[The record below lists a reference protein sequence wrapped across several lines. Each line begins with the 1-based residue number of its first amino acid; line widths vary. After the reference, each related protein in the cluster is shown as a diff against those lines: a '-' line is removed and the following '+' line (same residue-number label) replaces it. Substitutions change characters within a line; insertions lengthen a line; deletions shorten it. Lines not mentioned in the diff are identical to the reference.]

1 MDGRVSQWLSDRD
14 QLEVSFQNYLKR
26 RITRRMPRGQNL
38 IDAHIE
44 KADHNLEFSYFL
56 LNQDRFLD
64 WTIVGLYYAVYHA
77 SLALLAESG
86 FSSKDHTAT
95 LCFLIRNYSEFSE
108 EDINLY
114 YDLAIT
120 QEEIQFYTRTRVP
133 HYPVEGLRCPIIR
146 DFTRLEMS
154 CRCLLGCS
162 YHLFE
167 TPVVSHRLRHTG

>member
-1 MDGRVSQWLSDRD
+1 MDGKVSQWLSDRD
-14 QLEVSFQNYLKR
+14 QLEVSFQNYLRR
-26 RITRRMPRGQNL
+26 RIIKRMPRSQNL
-38 IDAHIE
+38 VDAHIE

-114 YDLAIT
+114 YDRAIT
-120 QEEIQFYTRTRVP
+120 QEEIQFYTRLKSERQKASYSTEIVYDEE
-133 HYPVEGLRCPIIR
+133 HVGNLREKAIMFVNKAKTILQR
-146 DFTRLEMS
+146 
-154 CRCLLGCS
+154 
-162 YHLFE
+162 
-167 TPVVSHRLRHTG
+167 

>member
-1 MDGRVSQWLSDRD
+1 MDGKVSQWLSDRE
-14 QLEVSFQNYLKR
+14 QLESSFQSYLKR
-26 RITRRMPRGQNL
+26 RIIRRIPRSENL
-38 IDAHIE
+38 VEAHIE

-64 WTIVGLYYAVYHA
+64 WTVVGLYYAVYHA

-108 EDINLY
+108 EDIELY

-120 QEEIQFYTRTRVP
+120 QEEIQFYTRLKSERQKASYSTRIVFDEE
-133 HYPVEGLRCPIIR
+133 HVRELREKTIMFVNKAKTI
-146 DFTRLEMS
+146 LQS
-154 CRCLLGCS
+154 
-162 YHLFE
+162 
-167 TPVVSHRLRHTG
+167 

>member
-1 MDGRVSQWLSDRD
+1 MDGKVSQWLSDRD

-26 RITRRMPRGQNL
+26 RVVRRISRSENL
-38 IDAHIE
+38 VKAHLE

-86 FSSKDHTAT
+86 FSSKDHNAT
-95 LCFLIRNYSEFSE
+95 LCLLIRNYSEFSK
-108 EDINLY
+108 EDIELY

-120 QEEIQFYTRTRVP
+120 QEEIKFYTLLKSERQKASYSARIVFDEEHVT
-133 HYPVEGLRCPIIR
+133 ELRKKAITFVNKAKTI
-146 DFTRLEMS
+146 LQS
-154 CRCLLGCS
+154 
-162 YHLFE
+162 
-167 TPVVSHRLRHTG
+167 

>member
-26 RITRRMPRGQNL
+26 RIIRRMPRSQNL

-120 QEEIQFYTRTRVP
+120 QEEIQFYTRLKSERQKASYSTGIVYDEE
-133 HYPVEGLRCPIIR
+133 HVENLRAKAIMFVNKAKTI
-146 DFTRLEMS
+146 
-154 CRCLLGCS
+154 
-162 YHLFE
+162 
-167 TPVVSHRLRHTG
+167 LRS

>member
-1 MDGRVSQWLSDRD
+1 MDGKVSQWLSDRD
-14 QLEVSFQNYLKR
+14 QLEVSFQNYLRR
-26 RITRRMPRGQNL
+26 RIIRRVPRSQNL

-108 EDINLY
+108 EDITLY

-120 QEEIQFYTRTRVP
+120 QEEIQFYTRLKSERQKASYSTGIVYDEEHVRN
-133 HYPVEGLRCPIIR
+133 LREKAIMFVNRAKTI
-146 DFTRLEMS
+146 LQS
-154 CRCLLGCS
+154 
-162 YHLFE
+162 
-167 TPVVSHRLRHTG
+167 

>member
-1 MDGRVSQWLSDRD
+1 
-14 QLEVSFQNYLKR
+14 
-26 RITRRMPRGQNL
+26 MPRSQNL

-56 LNQDRFLD
+56 LNQERFLD

-114 YDLAIT
+114 HDLAIT
-120 QEEIQFYTRTRVP
+120 QEEIQFYTRLKSERQKASYSTGIVYDEEHVRS
-133 HYPVEGLRCPIIR
+133 LREKAIM
-146 DFTRLEMS
+146 FVNKVKT
-154 CRCLLGCS
+154 LLQS
-162 YHLFE
+162 
-167 TPVVSHRLRHTG
+167 

>member
-26 RITRRMPRGQNL
+26 RIIRRMPRSQNL

-95 LCFLIRNYSEFSE
+95 LCFLIRDYSEFSE

-120 QEEIQFYTRTRVP
+120 QEEIQFYTRLKSERQKASYSTGIVYDEE
-133 HYPVEGLRCPIIR
+133 HVGHLREKAIMFVNKAKTILQR
-146 DFTRLEMS
+146 
-154 CRCLLGCS
+154 
-162 YHLFE
+162 
-167 TPVVSHRLRHTG
+167 

>member
-14 QLEVSFQNYLKR
+14 QLEFSFQNYLKR
-26 RITRRMPRGQNL
+26 RIIRRMPRSQNL

-120 QEEIQFYTRTRVP
+120 QEEIQFYTRFKSERHKASYSTGIVYDEE
-133 HYPVEGLRCPIIR
+133 HVGNLREKAIMFVNKAKTILQR
-146 DFTRLEMS
+146 
-154 CRCLLGCS
+154 
-162 YHLFE
+162 
-167 TPVVSHRLRHTG
+167 